1 MKSRAT
7 RVERESEPQEFA
19 DAPERPPSGAS
30 NALLSRYMLQRQGPG
45 HDDWSGPS
53 YARHGPAVSTIEDR
67 RSATGG
73 PRVYAQEVLD
83 DTAKKGLGEVVS
95 GLKTLYKIAE
105 DTEKQAKEGKAFY
118 QRADPDLMAL
128 AKQIKDVAKALESL
142 KSGWEKMASKGF
154 DFSTVRV
161 EQEAELP
168 KMADL
173 LKGSM
178 DSIRQ
183 GFTTQEA
190 FTNFQAHPNRETA
203 NAWATAIGDQFSAGK
218 GIVAALKFVPGTEF
232 IQEYFSGLLDAPKA
246 YISAFQAIA
255 SKRYDELDKEANITN
270 DDSKLEDTG
279 PAGGGVV
286 WAGGTALQTLVSQ
299 AYTAPNG
306 VELYKWLVK
315 HKKIDGKDMQKI
327 DPKVGKA
334 LMIQA
339 LQADAAVSETDR
351 TAWVTWLDG
360 YAV

>member
-1 MKSRAT
+1 
-7 RVERESEPQEFA
+7 
-19 DAPERPPSGAS
+19 
-30 NALLSRYMLQRQGPG
+30 
-45 HDDWSGPS
+45 
-53 YARHGPAVSTIEDR
+53 
-67 RSATGG
+67 
-73 PRVYAQEVLD
+73 
-83 DTAKKGLGEVVS
+83 
-95 GLKTLYKIAE
+95 
-105 DTEKQAKEGKAFY
+105 
-118 QRADPDLMAL
+118 
-128 AKQIKDVAKALESL
+128 
-142 KSGWEKMASKGF
+142 
-154 DFSTVRV
+154 
-161 EQEAELP
+161 
-168 KMADL
+168 
-173 LKGSM
+173 
-178 DSIRQ
+178 
-183 GFTTQEA
+183 
-190 FTNFQAHPNRETA
+190 
-203 NAWATAIGDQFSAGK
+203 
-218 GIVAALKFVPGTEF
+218 VAALKFVPGTEF